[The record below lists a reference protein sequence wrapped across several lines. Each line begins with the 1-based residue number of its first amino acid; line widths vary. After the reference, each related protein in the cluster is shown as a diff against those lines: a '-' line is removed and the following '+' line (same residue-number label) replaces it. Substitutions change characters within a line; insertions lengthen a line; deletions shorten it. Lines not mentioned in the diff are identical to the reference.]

1 MEGRA
6 IAGTALAA
14 DAMELALGCADVTD
28 ALPLLRELEAGHLS
42 DIRRQDL
49 LRRVLGAARITAL
62 NCRAAR
68 MLAIDVSRLPLSFSE
83 IWPFAEAGL
92 LPLPLGVTQA
102 SAARAHAQVA
112 LKTAHGPVHVRFTTW
127 RERDAAVGDL
137 SFGMTDITGQVTA
150 EKDLAA
156 LRAQMAHAD
165 RLSTLGIMTA
175 TITHEVRQPIAA
187 MMTAAQAALRWLARS
202 PPNLDQVTQCL
213 ETVVAGAAKAEDT
226 VARLRQMASN
236 RAGARNLCAIST
248 LIEETAEFLRP
259 ELANRRATLTLDL
272 ADDLPRVSADCVQI
286 RQVLTN
292 LMINAAQAMEDAQC
306 WSRAMKVRAR
316 HHGSFV
322 VVEVDDSGPGV
333 AEADRKRL
341 FEGFYTTKSTG
352 LGLGL
357 KICRQIV
364 EDHGGTLD
372 QVPKAGTG
380 SVFRFE
386 LPAL

>member
-1 MEGRA
+1 
-6 IAGTALAA
+6 
-14 DAMELALGCADVTD
+14 MELALGRADVTD
-28 ALPLLRELEAGHLS
+28 ALPLLRELDAGHLS

-49 LRRVLGAARITAL
+49 LRRVLGSAKITEL

-68 MLAIDVSRLPLSFSE
+68 MLAIDACQLPVPFSE
-83 IWPFAEAGL
+83 VWPFAEAGL
-92 LPLPLGVTQA
+92 LLQSLAVAQT
-102 SAARAHAQVA
+102 SAARAHAEVA
-112 LKTAHGPVHVRFTTW
+112 FKTADGPVHVRFITW
-127 RERDAAVGDL
+127 REPGSVAGAL
-137 SFGMTDITGQVTA
+137 SLGMTDITGQVTA
-150 EKDLAA
+150 EKDLVA

-175 TITHEVRQPIAA
+175 TITHEVRQPVAA

-202 PPNLDQVTQCL
+202 PPDLDQVTQCL
-213 ETVVAGAAKAEDT
+213 ETVVAGATKVEET

-248 LIEETAEFLRP
+248 LIEDTAEFLRP

-272 ADDLPRVSADCVQI
+272 AQDLPLVQADCVQI
-286 RQVLTN
+286 RQVITN
-292 LMINAAQAMEDAQC
+292 LMINAAQAMADAQC
-306 WSRAMKVRAR
+306 WNRALRVRAR
-316 HHGSFV
+316 HGDAFV

-333 AEADRKRL
+333 AEADRRRL
-341 FEGFYTTKSTG
+341 FDGFYTTKSTG

-357 KICRQIV
+357 KICRQII

-372 QVPKAGTG
+372 HAPKAGAG
-380 SVFRFE
+380 ALFRFS

>member
-1 MEGRA
+1 MESQRFT
-6 IAGTALAA
+6 GTALAA
-14 DAMELALGCADVTD
+14 EAMELALGYADVTD
-28 ALPLLRELEAGHLS
+28 ALPLLRKLHADDLS

-49 LRRVLGAARITAL
+49 LRRVLGSAKITEL

-68 MLAIDVSRLPLSFSE
+68 MLAIEVNRLPLPFSE

-92 LPLPLGVTQA
+92 LPQPLAVTQA
-102 SAARAHAQVA
+102 RAARAHAEVA
-112 LKTAHGPVHVRFTTW
+112 LKTAAGPVHVRFTTW
-127 RERDAAVGDL
+127 RESNADVGTL

-165 RLSTLGIMTA
+165 RLSTLGVMTA
-175 TITHEVRQPIAA
+175 TITHEVCQPVAA

-202 PPNLDQVTQCL
+202 PPELDQVTQCL
-213 ETVVAGAAKAEDT
+213 ETVVAGATKVEET

-236 RAGARNLCAIST
+236 GAGNRNLCAIST

-259 ELANRRATLTLDL
+259 EFANRRATLTLDL
-272 ADDLPRVSADCVQI
+272 AGDLPAVSADCVQI

-292 LMINAAQAMEDAQC
+292 LMINAAQAMADAHC
-306 WSRAMKVRAR
+306 WNRALKVRAR
-316 HHGSFV
+316 HDNSFV
-322 VVEVDDSGPGV
+322 IVEVDDSGPGI
-333 AEADRKRL
+333 AEADRQRL
-341 FEGFYTTKSTG
+341 FEGFYTTKSAG

-372 QVPKAGTG
+372 HASKGGAG
-380 SVFRFE
+380 SVFRFT
-386 LPAL
+386 LPVL